1 MALGN
6 KSSPLLDNKF
16 MQKIQKLSDAQTS
29 DIYLS
34 YHVNDVVQWQII
46 TRLITDFTKNII
58 MSTEEAVS
66 ASHKIMIDESYKVQ
80 QQNNIVRIEELKKEF
95 NHNLYLQFVRTQDEY
110 KDGLAQIR
118 NLILSGKINI
128 ALEHPIFDI

>member
-1 MALGN
+1 MALAN